1 MKKKK
6 FLGYVDLS
14 EKGDC
19 LEALYNL
26 YNILHQLNNLECNN
40 ILIFNY
46 FKNKDEYYQI
56 LYDRLFRC
64 CSGKEMI
71 IPVII

>member
-1 MKKKK
+1 MCGNCLSDYFLHRKIINQKDFPYLENSIFVDFGCKNLEKKKK

-26 YNILHQLNNLECNN
+26 YNILNLYP
-40 ILIFNY
+40 L
-46 FKNKDEYYQI
+46 
-56 LYDRLFRC
+56 
-64 CSGKEMI
+64 
-71 IPVII
+71 